1 MTEKDLEEL
10 RQARQLLESP
20 SLAARLSNLAGA
32 PVEAA
37 LRKLP
42 EGVRG
47 GVNKATRKALEGAL
61 NTALKTMDRDGTAE
75 GPASNRMHKAWAA
88 AAGGVGGLFGFSGL
102 LLELPVTT
110 TIMLRSIA
118 DIAHS
123 NGEDLRRPEAR
134 LACLEVFA
142 LGGPSAGDDAT
153 ETGYFAV
160 RASLAKAVAEAARYA
175 AGVGA
180 AEKGAPVVVRLLSAI
195 ARRFGATVTQKLA
208 AQAVP
213 VIGALGGAVVNSVFM
228 KHFQNMA
235 QGHFTVRRL
244 ERAYGQD
251 TVRTAWRALEERE
264 QTKTG

>member
-10 RQARQLLESP
+10 RQARALLESP

-37 LRKLP
+37 MSKLP
-42 EGVRG
+42 VGMRD
-47 GVNKATRKALEGAL
+47 GVNKATRKALDGAL
-61 NTALKTMDRDGTAE
+61 NTALKTMDKDGTAE
-75 GPASNRMHKAWAA
+75 GPARNGLHKAWAA
-88 AAGGVGGLFGFSGL
+88 AAGGVGGLFGLSGL

-110 TIMLRSIA
+110 TIMMRSIA

-123 NGEDLRRPEAR
+123 NGEDLRRPEAK

-142 LGGPSAGDDAT
+142 LGGPSAADDAT

-175 AGVGA
+175 ASAGA
-180 AEKGAPVVVRLLSAI
+180 AEKGTPVLVRLLTAI
-195 ARRFGATVTQKLA
+195 AKRFGATVTQKVA
-208 AQAVP
+208 AQAMP
-213 VIGALGGAVVNSVFM
+213 VIGALGGAAINTVFM

-244 ERAYGQD
+244 ERAYGQE
-251 TVRTAWRALEERE
+251 TVRKAWESLDERA
-264 QTKTG
+264 

>member
-1 MTEKDLEEL
+1 MTEKDREEL
-10 RQARQLLESP
+10 RQARELLESP
-20 SLAARLSNLAGA
+20 GLAARLSNLAGA

-42 EGVRG
+42 VGVRD
-47 GVNKATRKALEGAL
+47 GVDKATRKALVGAL
-61 NTALKTMDRDGTAE
+61 NTALKTLDRDGTAE
-75 GPASNRMHKAWAA
+75 RTSRNKLHKTWAA

-123 NGEDLRRPEAR
+123 NGEDLRQPDAR

-142 LGGPSAGDDAT
+142 LGGPSAGDDAA

-160 RASLAKAVAEAARYA
+160 RASLAKAVAEAAKYA
-175 AGVGA
+175 AGASA
-180 AEKGAPVVVRLLSAI
+180 AEKGAPVLVRLLSAI
-195 ARRFGATVTQKLA
+195 TKRFGVTVSQKFA

-213 VIGALGGAVVNSVFM
+213 VVGALGGAVVNSIFM
-228 KHFQNMA
+228 SHFQNVA
-235 QGHFTVRRL
+235 SGHFTVRRL
-244 ERAYGQD
+244 ERAYGKD
-251 TVRTAWRALEERE
+251 TVRTAWEALGGRE
-264 QTKTG
+264 QAR